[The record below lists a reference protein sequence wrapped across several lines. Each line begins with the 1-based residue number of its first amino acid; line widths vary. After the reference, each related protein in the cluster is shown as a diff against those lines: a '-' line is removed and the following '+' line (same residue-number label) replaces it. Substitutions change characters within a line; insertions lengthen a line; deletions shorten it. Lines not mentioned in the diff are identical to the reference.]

1 MPVSFS
7 DLFEAFLFASFGQPY
22 ENDAYLCK
30 ESGQI
35 YMHSEH
41 VDMDELP
48 EDIEDGSKYIRIPHK
63 NDLDVG
69 RSLVFVFVS
78 ERLPNE
84 LDEVERYFSRRG
96 AYARFKD
103 LLARKEALDA
113 WYEFEANAQ
122 RKALREWCEENSIEI
137 TDGPES

>member
-1 MPVSFS
+1 MAVNFN
-7 DLFEAFLFASFGQPY
+7 DLFEAFQFASFGQPY
-22 ENDAYLCK
+22 ENDAFLCR

-63 NDLDVG
+63 NDLDLG
-69 RSLVFVFVS
+69 RRLVFAFVS
-78 ERLPNE
+78 ERLPNG

-96 AYARFKD
+96 AYAKFKNF
-103 LLARKEALDA
+103 LARKGVLEE
-113 WYEFEANAQ
+113 WYDFEANAQ
-122 RKALREWCEENSIEI
+122 KEALREWCEENSIEI
-137 TDGPES
+137 TD